1 GQRMRLHLMGTGPF
15 EDQWRR
21 DTADL
26 RDEVIFHGA
35 LDYPEMVS
43 RLRGCDIAV
52 NPIVA
57 GAAQSITNKV
67 GDYAAAGLPV
77 VNSQECEEYRT
88 LLDAYG
94 AGVSCDAGA
103 PFIAS
108 AVEELASDDRLP
120 ERAKGSRLMAE
131 EHFDRGLTYR
141 RLGELILDVG

>member
-1 GQRMRLHLMGTGPF
+1 
-15 EDQWRR
+15 
-21 DTADL
+21 
-26 RDEVIFHGA
+26 
-35 LDYPEMVS
+35 
-43 RLRGCDIAV
+43 LRGCDIAV

-94 AGVSCDAGA
+94 AGISCDAGA
-103 PFIAS
+103 RSIAS
-108 AVEELASDDRLP
+108 ALEKLASDGRLP

-131 EHFDRGLTYR
+131 EHFDRGVTYR
-141 RLGELILDVG
+141 RLGELILDVGRDDADTTSEQPASVPSGNRHDPAHAHRGGDRAGHSGA